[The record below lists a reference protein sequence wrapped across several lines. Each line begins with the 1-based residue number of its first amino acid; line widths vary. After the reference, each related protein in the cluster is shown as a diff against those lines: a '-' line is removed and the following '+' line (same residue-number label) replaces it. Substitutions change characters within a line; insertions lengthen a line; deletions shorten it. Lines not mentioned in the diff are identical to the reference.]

1 MNVFGESRKRRFRLS
16 LLLLLGGIILLLLI
30 PPLHSGDA
38 RSAGNDLILELR
50 HPDNGQ
56 IFYAG
61 AIVPRYVLPVL
72 GSVYYA
78 SGEVTTVEVN
88 LQVFQNGHQVSQVSG
103 YPDRDG
109 KFKLY
114 ITPNPDNPVMGTTA
128 DMKSCEVCH
137 GVYDSAALP
146 AGECVIRVI
155 VTSPDGQRASAER
168 HVFVDR
174 SAYQQLVVHATQE
187 SGGSLP
193 MEGIPVVATTT
204 FPVQDDPFAAQQS
217 RHFKGVTNADGSVS
231 LKIEVLNAIPTQYH
245 IHVPKTLNEGKQV
258 FTEKPVELSLA
269 PGAESVSPVN
279 LPIQVVEGLIQGEV
293 RTQVS
298 HDFTGMSAYAIEKA
312 GGRNY
317 SDEVQVKG
325 SGTGEFKFTG
335 LPISRYLVGFPD
347 PILQQK
353 GLSGKPQSVDLETQ
367 PHQAIQ
373 LDLASSQENII
384 QGSIRS
390 RDGRKLAFGWVRDD
404 ASGRSVRLS
413 PMEDRFELIIPAQG
427 TRIISIIA
435 PGYWSSK
442 WAIQTS
448 QTTDSA
454 KELSLTPRSDLK
466 VRELKGNG
474 EIYIPAESRA
484 AFQGNQL
491 DLTTGW
497 VWGRSGDA
505 VLSILVAG
513 HQVRLDPQT
522 EFALERLQNQTPW
535 IYIGSGGA
543 SVTLEGVDQRIHVS
557 EGQMFLFSSGT
568 ALPPAGIDFDPA
580 VFGLLHADEQP
591 VLSYQ
596 EEPGFSARIH
606 DWLARMG
613 LGAIQGVT
621 LLTYLAVVLVVI
633 LAPLLLIYWLLRKRS
648 HKEAS

>member
-1 MNVFGESRKRRFRLS
+1 MSVLGESQKRRFWLS
-16 LLLLLGGIILLLLI
+16 LFLLLGGIILLFLV

-38 RSAGNDLILELR
+38 RSAGNDLILEVH

-72 GSVYYA
+72 GSVSYA
-78 SGEVTTVEVN
+78 SGEVTSVEVT
-88 LQVFQNGHQVSQVSG
+88 LQVFQNGRQISQVSSH
-103 YPDRDG
+103 PEIDG
-109 KFKLY
+109 SFKLY

-146 AGECVIRVI
+146 GGECVIRV
-155 VTSPDGQRASAER
+155 VATSPDGQSASAER

-174 SAYQQLVVHATQE
+174 SGYQQLVVNATQE
-187 SGGSLP
+187 SGGSLA
-193 MEGIPVVATTT
+193 MAGIPVEATTT

-231 LKIEVLNAIPTQYH
+231 LKIEVLNAIPTQYQ

-269 PGAESVSPVN
+269 PGAESISTVN
-279 LPIQVVEGLIQGEV
+279 LPVQVVEGLIEGEV
-293 RTQVS
+293 RTQVAR
-298 HDFTGMSAYAIEKA
+298 DLTGMPLYAIEKTS
-312 GGRNY
+312 GRNY

-325 SGTGEFKFTG
+325 SGSGEFKFAG

-347 PILQQK
+347 PILQQN
-353 GLSGKPQSVDLETQ
+353 GLSGVPQSVDLETQ

-373 LDLASSQENII
+373 LDLESSQDYMI

-390 RDGRKLAFGWVRDD
+390 RDGHKLAFGWVRDD

-413 PMEDRFELIIPAQG
+413 PMEDHFELIVPEQG
-427 TRIISIIA
+427 TQTISIIA

-442 WAIQTS
+442 WAMQSS
-448 QTTDSA
+448 QTTDPVN
-454 KELSLTPRSDLK
+454 ELTLTPRSDLK

-474 EIYIPAESRA
+474 EVYIPAESRA

-497 VWGRSGDA
+497 AWGRSGDA

-513 HQVRLDPQT
+513 NQVRLDPQT

-535 IYIGSGGA
+535 IYIRSGCA
-543 SVTLEGVDQRIHVS
+543 SVTLEGVDENIHVS
-557 EGQMFLFSSGT
+557 EGQMFLFSSET
-568 ALPPAGIDFDPA
+568 ALPPEGIDFDPA
-580 VFGLLHADEQP
+580 VFGLLHEGEQP

-596 EEPGFSARIH
+596 EEPGLSARIH

-621 LLTYLAVVLVVI
+621 LLIYLAVVLAVI
-633 LAPLLLIYWLLRKRS
+633 LAPFLLIYWLLRKRS